1 MIGRDHAAGVLDAE
15 IARTVASH
23 GGLVLV
29 TGEPGIGKTALVT
42 EAAEAARRRGALV
55 LSGSCWESDNAPGY
69 WPWTQAVRALRRALG
84 PEGWPAVERAAG
96 GGLSTLFAGS
106 PPKPTPGVAAGP
118 GALVTAAVDHSAE
131 GAASFRLHDAVTSA
145 LVAASQGRPVVVALD
160 DLHWADAASLRLLAA
175 HHTWFERLLLIGTYR
190 DVGTAATA
198 PGHPVGEL
206 LLPLRAKATALA
218 LTGLDVA
225 DTGALIARTT
235 GAAPDPALTAEVH
248 RRTGGNPFFVEET
261 ARLWHGAG
269 AGLPAL
275 VPPGVLDAVR
285 RRLAPLPGPV
295 VELLTDAAVLGR
307 EFHPRVLAAVR
318 AEPPHEVARLLA
330 EAMAARL
337 VAPGRGDRQAFAH
350 DLVRE
355 ALYEVLDEP
364 ERRRRHAAV
373 AEALAGSPGVAEL
386 MVPADLARHAHLAGP
401 ELAPALALDLL
412 TQAAVEAVRRLS
424 FEEAVG
430 HYRRAHVLA
439 AGVDPRRRVR
449 IGLSYA
455 AELQHT
461 GDPAAAGRIYREAAA
476 EARALGDEALLARV
490 GLAAHWACGEGEP
503 LGPSTS
509 LGGELLREAWRR
521 VVAGER
527 DADAPAPD
535 ELAEPADQAA
545 VRQRMAAE
553 LAVRAAVSARR
564 SGDDEALAF
573 ALMARHDAIWGPGS
587 APEREAL
594 TDEMIALAHR
604 TGDPDLEHLAKS
616 FRWVALLERDDPR
629 FLDQLRDFVAGVP
642 EAAPPRYRFSA
653 LVDQLVIAVFQ
664 GRFTAAD
671 ELLCRVLALTRDH
684 PGHGERHY
692 FLRQL
697 RWAMLL
703 GRGRFAELD
712 ALHGELGGDDHAYRE
727 LLEGITA
734 AQRGDAAGVARLW
747 RTVAGKRYPI
757 SMRPLA
763 LRLQAQAAAATR
775 DPGLIAAARAALAPH
790 LGQWLVSL
798 WGLDVGGPAALWAA
812 GVEAA
817 AERWP
822 AAVDG
827 YTAAADSADRMGARA
842 WAAEARAGL
851 AAALLGRGGPGDP
864 AAAAALLDQV
874 AGEAEEL
881 GMAHLR
887 DRLAALRASTGQRD
901 PAEPAPPAD
910 EFRFDGAVWTLRYAG
925 RTARMP
931 DAKGLHDLHRLL
943 RQPGTE
949 LPAARLLSPDGSFT
963 PLGGDPV
970 LDERAKAEYRRR
982 LDRLDAETARAGR
995 LGDADLAAE
1004 LEAERAALLAELRAA
1019 AGLGRRDRRLGD
1031 QAERARKTVTARIR
1045 DTLRRLDDRHPE
1057 LAAHLRES
1065 VSTGLVCAYRPPR
1078 ETAFRL

>member
-1 MIGRDHAAGVLDAE
+1 L
-15 IARTVASH
+15 
-23 GGLVLV
+23 
-29 TGEPGIGKTALVT
+29 
-42 EAAEAARRRGALV
+42 
-55 LSGSCWESDNAPGY
+55 
-69 WPWTQAVRALRRALG
+69 
-84 PEGWPAVERAAG
+84 
-96 GGLSTLFAGS
+96 
-106 PPKPTPGVAAGP
+106 VAAAP
-118 GALVTAAVDHSAE
+118 VDHSAE

-145 LVAASQGRPVVVALD
+145 LVAASQERPVVVVLD
-160 DLHWADAASLRLLAA
+160 DLHWADAASLRLLAFA
-175 HHTWFERLLLIGTYR
+175 AQHTWFERLSLIGTYR
-190 DVGTAATA
+190 DVGTTTTA
-198 PGHPVGEL
+198 PGHLVGEL
-206 LLPLRAKATALA
+206 LLPLRAKASALT
-218 LTGLDVA
+218 LTGLDLA
-225 DTGALIARTT
+225 GTGALIARTA
-235 GAAPDPALTAEVH
+235 GAKPDPELTAEVH

-261 ARLWHGAG
+261 ARLWQGSG
-269 AGLPAL
+269 AGLPAV
-275 VPPGVLDAVR
+275 VPPGVRDALR
-285 RRLAPLPGPV
+285 RRLAPLPKPV

-307 EFHPRVLAAVR
+307 EFHPRALVEVR
-318 AEPPHEVARLLA
+318 AAPAPEVTRLLG
-330 EAMAARL
+330 EAVAARL
-337 VAPGRGDRQAFAH
+337 VTPGAAGRHAFAH

-355 ALYEVLDEP
+355 ALYEALDEP

-373 AEALAGSPGVAEL
+373 AEALAGSPETAEL

-412 TQAAVEAVRRLS
+412 TEAAAEAVRRLS

-430 HYRRAHVLA
+430 HHRRAYALA
-439 AGVDPRRRVR
+439 ADADPRRRVL

-461 GDPAAAGRIYREAAA
+461 GDPAAGGRIYLEAAA

-490 GLAAHWACGEGEP
+490 GLAAHWACGDGELP
-503 LGPSTS
+503 GPPTS

-521 VVAGER
+521 VVAGDR
-527 DADAPAPD
+527 GPDQPAPD
-535 ELAEPADQAA
+535 ELAEPADQPA

-573 ALMARHDAIWGPGS
+573 SLMARHDAIWGPGT

-594 TDEMIALAHR
+594 TDEMIAVAHR
-604 TGDPDLEHLAKS
+604 TGDRDLEHLAKS

-664 GRFTAAD
+664 GRFAAAD
-671 ELLCRVLALTRDH
+671 ELRCRVLTLSEDYAP
-684 PGHGERHY
+684 PGAHHY
-692 FLRQL
+692 YLRQL

-712 ALHGELGGDDHAYRE
+712 VLHGELDGDDHAYRE

-734 AQRGDAAGVARLW
+734 AQRGDAAAVVRLW

-763 LRLQAQAAAATR
+763 LRFQAQAAAVTR
-775 DPGLIAAARAALAPH
+775 DPELIAGARAALAPL

-827 YTAAADSADRMGARA
+827 YAAAAGSADRMGARA

-851 AAALLGRGGPGDP
+851 AGALLGRGGPGDG
-864 AAAAALLDQV
+864 AAAEAVLDQA

-881 GMAHLR
+881 GMAHLSA
-887 DRLAALRASTGQRD
+887 RLAQLRAR
-901 PAEPAPPAD
+901 AEPQAAPGHSPPAAAPD

-931 DAKGLHDLHRLL
+931 DAKGLRDLHRLL

-949 LPAARLLSPDGSFT
+949 LPATQLLSPDGSFT

-982 LDRLDAETARAGR
+982 LDRLDAEIARAGR
-995 LGDADLAAE
+995 LGDADRAAE
-1004 LEAERAALLAELRAA
+1004 LDAERAALLAELRAA

-1078 ETAFRL
+1078 ETYFRL